1 MQTEISQQRN
11 SAERKEREGAKESES
26 TVASGSWSTDSTQ
39 RISILY
45 LAKSTTNHW
54 GGCQTYLKQE
64 PFRPPSFLMFPL
76 SLSLSL
82 SLSLTFLRFAHCER
96 PTGTGALLF
105 LYFSLPFSPYFSSAR
120 VTFSLN
126 TERAGRSKDAGAT
139 AANDM
144 RPAAAGQLGNSRTQD
159 LGLPRNEPSRK
170 VPTTSFS
177 RYEWNC

>member
-1 MQTEISQQRN
+1 MR
-11 SAERKEREGAKESES
+11 ERRRASRQWRAVAGRLTAPKELVSCIWRRAPQIIGEAVRHTLSKSPPFLFFPYVS
-26 TVASGSWSTDSTQ
+26 LVALFL
-39 RISILY
+39 SI
-45 LAKSTTNHW
+45 
-54 GGCQTYLKQE
+54 
-64 PFRPPSFLMFPL
+64 
-76 SLSLSL
+76 SLSLA
-82 SLSLTFLRFAHCER
+82 FLRFAHCER

-105 LYFSLPFSPYFSSAR
+105 LYFSLPFSPCFSSAR

-177 RYEWNC
+177 RYE